1 MSDSD
6 NTQDGNAMPPAS
18 AGSAWDGPVAVSAS
32 CPRCGLTFAETVD
45 SSSFTADEIRA
56 VKCGANALRVAASRV
71 AWYDDRRDMELMAD
85 HIEAMLDRLG

>member
-1 MSDSD
+1 MSDTNERSV
-6 NTQDGNAMPPAS
+6 AS

-56 VKCGANALRVAASRV
+56 VQCGANALRVAAARV
-71 AWYDDRRDMELMAD
+71 ASYDDQRDMELMAD
-85 HIEAMLDRLG
+85 QIEAMLDRLG

>member
-1 MSDSD
+1 MTNDDDRGS
-6 NTQDGNAMPPAS
+6 NPS

-56 VKCGANALRVAASRV
+56 VQCGANALRVAASRV

-85 HIEAMLDRLG
+85 HIEAMLARLG